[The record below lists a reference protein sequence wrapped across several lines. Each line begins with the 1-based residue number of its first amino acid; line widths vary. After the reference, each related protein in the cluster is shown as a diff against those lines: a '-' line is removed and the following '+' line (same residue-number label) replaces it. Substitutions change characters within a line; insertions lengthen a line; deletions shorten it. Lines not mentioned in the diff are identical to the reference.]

1 MKENRWL
8 VKPVKKMVGKK
19 RRDIIESMPCNMRE
33 EIKSV
38 PFISTFF
45 NFNY

>member
-19 RRDIIESMPCNMRE
+19 RRDIIVTCKHAM
-33 EIKSV
+33 
-38 PFISTFF
+38 
-45 NFNY
+45 